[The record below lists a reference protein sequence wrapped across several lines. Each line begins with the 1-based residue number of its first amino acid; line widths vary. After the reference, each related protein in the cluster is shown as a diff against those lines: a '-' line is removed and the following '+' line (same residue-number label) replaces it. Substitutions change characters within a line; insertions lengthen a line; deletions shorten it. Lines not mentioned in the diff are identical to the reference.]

1 MADILIIG
9 WLIAGVL
16 SVIFSGFLYYN
27 EIITQESFLAILL
40 LGIVILISNITF
52 MLSWEGKGGKG
63 KTWNDYSKALSN
75 RFLLLLALS
84 IIIFGIGLFGY
95 LLTMMDMYDIDSQP
109 TFLVLFIAGL
119 LGTLGSFLSW
129 KYGEVNILN
138 IIKNTLS
145 VEDRNMDSLLKDIE
159 RDHKNPKENNVNDL
173 LEEAVKLK
181 NRAIEEIVEDK

>member
-52 MLSWEGKGGKG
+52 MLFWEGKGGKG

-129 KYGEVNILN
+129 KYGEVNILS

-145 VEDRNMDSLLKDIE
+145 VEDGKMDSLLKEIE
-159 RDHKNPKENNVNDL
+159 KDHKNPKDNNVNDL

>member
-95 LLTMMDMYDIDSQP
+95 LLTMLDMYDIDSQP
-109 TFLVLFIAGL
+109 TFMVLSIVGL
-119 LGTLGSFLSW
+119 LGTLGSFASW
-129 KYGEVNILN
+129 KYGEIGILN
-138 IIKNTLS
+138 TIKNTLS
-145 VEDRNMDSLLKDIE
+145 IEERKLDSIGRQLEKDRLEVQEI
-159 RDHKNPKENNVNDL
+159 NVNRLFREVSELDNK
-173 LEEAVKLK
+173 AM
-181 NRAIEEIVEDK
+181 EEINRG